1 MRWFDPSNATLS
13 LTSDFFPELKLEP
26 IYLNMGQLELQGS
39 GVGSGNT
46 VVNPS
51 AISQAQAESAV
62 SSKDTNIK
70 ERLFQSPGALISL
83 ATTEVQPRECLYST
97 PLPWSRSAPGTRRIQ
112 TYNGVLSPQQESKF
126 RDITMPF
133 QPQQQCS
140 TPLSSAPSPEPCDEN
155 RRKRKSSVEDDDQED
170 LPLSS
175 DGRHPPDKKAA
186 HSTIEKRYRT
196 NLNDKI
202 AALRDSVP
210 SLRVTSKKNSRKE
223 VQEDLRGLQ
232 LARKLNKASTNP
244 PTPLLSLLKSFC

>member
-1 MRWFDPSNATLS
+1 M
-13 LTSDFFPELKLEP
+13 
-26 IYLNMGQLELQGS
+26 
-39 GVGSGNT
+39 
-46 VVNPS
+46 
-51 AISQAQAESAV
+51 
-62 SSKDTNIK
+62 
-70 ERLFQSPGALISL
+70 
-83 ATTEVQPRECLYST
+83 
-97 PLPWSRSAPGTRRIQ
+97 
-112 TYNGVLSPQQESKF
+112 
-126 RDITMPF
+126 
-133 QPQQQCS
+133 
-140 TPLSSAPSPEPCDEN
+140 
-155 RRKRKSSVEDDDQED
+155 EDDDQED